1 MKGAFEGLAQ
11 IGSRALEGYAA
22 GDFAKQN
29 LDEDGNV
36 IPRTD
41 RFGMT
46 REQRKSLTRE
56 QLRDARGA
64 IRDARKGGQ
73 TFGPGESASQLL
85 DDLARGPEVDLGS
98 RRQQRRSA
106 NQSVGVLAGQGFNRD
121 SAEAIGGVYD
131 FVTGY
136 DVDGIPGSA
145 YQDYVP
151 PGRTLSPAET
161 RQLNRANR
169 EIATANRQNQR
180 ELDRLEGQPILP
192 TQRQLDREMT
202 QQRRLG
208 QQDARDI
215 QRVLDTDARARSRQ
229 QQPGLPPPMTLT
241 EEMAVGGSS
250 QFNPFRGGDAPVSRQ
265 ELEDRVTRNARLEG
279 AGPVDTSPAGPI
291 NTDVLMDAEIRR
303 ATERRGGMSF
313 IPNDPL
319 AADMAAFYGED
330 PPART
335 PVGPRAEET
344 GGGDPME
351 ARERK
356 VIPLSNTTELI
367 AALGSEA
374 PSDIRENLSRISESD
389 IAQPATP
396 EFIEKANEEGVAAAA
411 KAGPASAELAEV
423 ATANT
428 EAQNPL
434 AVGMQWLG
442 IREPDYGKNVKLEG
456 QSDSTYVRHP
466 DHLIVTSPESEAL
479 TLSIWG
485 QIGHSD
491 KTAKKWMENESAWC
505 AGFANK
511 VLQDS
516 SLTGLPT
523 TMKDGTQ
530 LSKGKAAYSQGRAVN
545 YLASEFG
552 ENVFTSDYGS
562 KVNLKGSSFGSLTS
576 AKKTGSVSD
585 GKLGDVVVVKTNS
598 GMHVAFFAGLDE
610 ESGKVKLLGGNQ
622 NNEVNISTFDQSQVL
637 GIRRVRQPDLTPEQ
651 QEKISSIVVKKG
663 SGSTR

>member
-1 MKGAFEGLAQ
+1 MAGLAIAALLGSGAAAAAGTAAIVSSAVTGGTMLYSTGRSFSEASKARGRQAKAERDADIAAENARKKINVNTAEQLSVPKEPYELQRRAALVQGAAALQAGVEGESRGAAATAGRVQMAQQQQQAEIAAAQAQQMFEIDQLKAQEDARIAQQLAAVELEEAKGASLAARYAEEDKAAYLKEAFAGLAQ

-22 GDFAKQN
+22 GDFDKQN

-106 NQSVGVLAGQGFNRD
+106 NQSVGVLAGPGFNRD

-335 PVGPRAEET
+335 PVGPRMEET

-374 PSDIRENLSRISESD
+374 PSDIRENLRKDLEEFDLRSQQRRSLSKRLTKKVWPP
-389 IAQPATP
+389 QP
-396 EFIEKANEEGVAAAA
+396 

-423 ATANT
+423 ATAEHQRART
-428 EAQNPL
+428 PL
-434 AVGMQWLG
+434 QWACSGLAS
-442 IREPDYGKNVKLEG
+442 V
-456 QSDSTYVRHP
+456 
-466 DHLIVTSPESEAL
+466 
-479 TLSIWG
+479 
-485 QIGHSD
+485 
-491 KTAKKWMENESAWC
+491 
-505 AGFANK
+505 
-511 VLQDS
+511 
-516 SLTGLPT
+516 SLT
-523 TMKDGTQ
+523 M
-530 LSKGKAAYSQGRAVN
+530 
-545 YLASEFG
+545 
-552 ENVFTSDYGS
+552 
-562 KVNLKGSSFGSLTS
+562 
-576 AKKTGSVSD
+576 
-585 GKLGDVVVVKTNS
+585 VKT
-598 GMHVAFFAGLDE
+598 
-610 ESGKVKLLGGNQ
+610 
-622 NNEVNISTFDQSQVL
+622 
-637 GIRRVRQPDLTPEQ
+637 
-651 QEKISSIVVKKG
+651 
-663 SGSTR
+663 